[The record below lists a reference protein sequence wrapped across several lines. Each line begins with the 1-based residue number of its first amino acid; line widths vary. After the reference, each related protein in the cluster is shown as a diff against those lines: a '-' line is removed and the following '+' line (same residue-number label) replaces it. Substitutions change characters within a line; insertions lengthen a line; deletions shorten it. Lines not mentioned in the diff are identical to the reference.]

1 MGRKRLAVFVPV
13 HTYPEVAKLTIG
25 SFLRAHPDYD
35 VDVHVGCHSNYAD
48 YCRDLSLFEDLRGLA
63 QIHLVDEIDWLGAYN
78 ACWYRYS
85 VMHAKNLEN
94 LLKQARYAP
103 FDQAVIL
110 DHDLCV
116 KKDFVTPLNEQF
128 PGADLIGSMFEDR
141 AGLKPYETAH
151 QEQVYSSPKISV
163 WHALIS
169 RGLFEEILRN
179 PAMIYPRIAPKSD
192 RKYLD
197 VYKPAEDRPVF
208 VDTFADVYHLV
219 THGNVGFKYGIATSS
234 DFHEYVDH
242 FYNSSFNYGYWTRG
256 TSYPHHVKDIVDR
269 YHLEFPDGLGALRI
283 KLQEA

>member
-1 MGRKRLAVFVPV
+1 MGRKRLAVFVAV

-25 SFLRAHPDYD
+25 SFLRAHRDYE

-48 YCRDLSLFEDLRGLA
+48 YCQDLSLFDDLRGIA

-94 LLKQARYAP
+94 LLKQARYSS

-116 KKDFVTPLNEQF
+116 KKDFVTPFNEQF

-141 AGLKPYETAH
+141 AGLKPYDTSH
-151 QEQVYSSPKISV
+151 QEKVYSSPKISI
-163 WHALIS
+163 WHALVS
-169 RGLFEEILRN
+169 RQLYEQILKN
-179 PAMIYPRIAPKSD
+179 PGMIYPKITPVSD
-192 RKYLD
+192 RKYLSI
-197 VYKPAEDRPVF
+197 YKPAEDRPVF
-208 VDTFADVYHLV
+208 VDTFAEVYHLV
-219 THGNVGFKYGIATSS
+219 THGKAGLAGIVTSS
-234 DFHEYVDH
+234 AFQEFVDH

-256 TSYPHHVKDIVDR
+256 QSYPAHVKDIVNR
-269 YHLEFPDGLGALRI
+269 YHAEFPKGLSEFR
-283 KLQEA
+283 K